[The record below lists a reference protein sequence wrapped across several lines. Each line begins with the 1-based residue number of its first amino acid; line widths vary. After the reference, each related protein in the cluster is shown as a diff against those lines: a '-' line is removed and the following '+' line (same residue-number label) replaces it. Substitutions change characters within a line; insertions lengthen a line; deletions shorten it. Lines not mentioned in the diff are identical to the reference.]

1 MHRRFGRLFGIALVV
16 LIVFLGFGQAVLHLW
31 NWLMPDLFGLRQI
44 TYWQSIGLL
53 GLSWILFRGGFLGAP
68 FGPGSRQRFV
78 RERWEKMTPEERE
91 RFVRGLDCGAG
102 NRRADP
108 PLDK

>member
-1 MHRRFGRLFGIALVV
+1 MHRRFSRLLGIAIVI
-16 LIVFLGFGQAVLHLW
+16 LIVFCGFGQAVLHLW

-68 FGPGSRQRFV
+68 LGGGSRQRVV
-78 RERWEKMTPEERE
+78 RERWEQMTPEERE
-91 RFVRGLDCGAG
+91 RFLRGLGCGSG
-102 NRRADP
+102 SRPADSP
-108 PLDK
+108 PDK